1 MSIQQIQREMLF
13 DHPQEEQEEENEEE
27 NEKSGKTRIV
37 RKIWDSATGAFR
49 KIVKRIG

>member
-1 MSIQQIQREMLF
+1 MLF
-13 DHPQEEQEEENEEE
+13 DEPTEKADDEEEDEDEEEEQEEEN
-27 NEKSGKTRIV
+27 GKTRIV

>member
-1 MSIQQIQREMLF
+1 MLF
-13 DHPQEEQEEENEEE
+13 DEPAENAEDEEEEEE
-27 NEKSGKTRIV
+27 EEEESGKTRIV